1 MIKSMYKFSII
12 FLLVVIIFL
21 LSGVAVGSAVQA
33 TYSEI
38 TTIDLAKART
48 YQVDGNSMKHLG
60 FENESFVDVVSVEE
74 PAIGDIVA
82 FECFDDVCDGGYIK
96 ELTQKQ
102 GTCYWFEG
110 RKDIWEEDGQKKQS
124 MDSRTTYGW
133 LCDEEVKIL
142 GVAFTQGI

>member
-1 MIKSMYKFSII
+1 MYKFSIS
-12 FLLVVIIFL
+12 FLLIVTIFL
-21 LSGVAVGSAVQA
+21 LSSVVVGSTVQA
-33 TYSEI
+33 TYSE
-38 TTIDLAKART
+38 TSTIDLAKART
-48 YQVDGNSMKHLG
+48 YQIDGNSMRHLG
-60 FENESFVDVVSVEE
+60 FENESFVDVVLVDE
-74 PAIGDIVA
+74 PAIGDVVA
-82 FECFDDVCDGGYIK
+82 FECFDEVCEGGYIK

-142 GVAFTQGI
+142 GVAFIQEV